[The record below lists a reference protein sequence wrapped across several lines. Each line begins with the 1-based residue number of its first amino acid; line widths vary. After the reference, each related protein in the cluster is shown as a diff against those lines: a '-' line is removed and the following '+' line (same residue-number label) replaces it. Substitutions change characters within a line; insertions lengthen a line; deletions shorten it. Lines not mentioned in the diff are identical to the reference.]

1 METGG
6 MGARGEEVG
15 GGQERE
21 MGPGTGD
28 RAEERQEEEAVVEE
42 EQEGKKEVHFG

>member
-1 METGG
+1 
-6 MGARGEEVG
+6 MGVREEEVG

-21 MGPGTGD
+21 MEPGTEG